1 MAIQLAS
8 DPKIKINGEELNGY
22 LFTGFKLTKRLL
34 EPNRFEFILRK
45 EDMTLTQEDIKFE
58 LRENLLGSLVECSL
72 SANRVDVE
80 GDCQTDVV
88 DNFFKG
94 YIQHIKV
101 ERKDNKAPFELRCIA
116 FSPDSRLKQFPSCSS
131 RVNATLGKYA
141 ADIIYGPAEGN
152 CKFDVPSGRYD
163 DSHPIQAFINPRY
176 NDPMP
181 YTVQYHESGY
191 EFLKRLA
198 KRYGEFFYY
207 EDGTLYFGEMK
218 EYDAV
223 TLRTGIDL
231 ENYNYDLNMNEHLG
245 IVLTEFDYIDRGM
258 ERLVGRVK
266 WGKGGWK
273 QTAESYHEMSQSA
286 FNHSI
291 EFFNDD
297 HCMVSDSRSA
307 RMLKEPS
314 SREFEKNDNVF
325 WAREQHDLLE
335 KYVMADTL
343 ICSGD
348 ARRADLKLGSVIVIE
363 DETNTGPGA
372 STEMVQHEP
381 LKVIDLVYT
390 WDSKKDNRSLVNHFK
405 AIPQKAT
412 VPPYLERDSQGFL
425 TYGDFDIFPYSGPQH
440 GRVVDNKD
448 PLGLG
453 RVQVVMSWQFRQ
465 EYCNDQEKDIME
477 VAENRTPWIRVSQ
490 PYGGHERGCYI
501 VPEIFDEVI
510 VGFEH
515 NNAERPYVMGT
526 VHNNWNDKVD
536 AKWGEDS
543 VVQNNEFKSI
553 RTRNGHTIEIRD
565 KGKHGYIKI
574 YDNVT
579 HNYVVTLDTDRSLI
593 KLESAGNIELEAKQ
607 DIVMHAGND
616 IIMNADR
623 DINEAAENDVKVNAG
638 NDMIKNAGNDMR
650 LEAGN
655 DMVQGSENDFAVH
668 SVGEMNVS
676 SGKDMLISSEGS
688 MFPSSHKD
696 FELVVDG
703 EGDVLG
709 KKGFVADVKEG
720 VELKAGKSFEFKA
733 DDIIGIAQKEFSEYS
748 EKHNIKA
755 QDGIKINAT
764 VCIDLKA
771 RSIREN

>member
-8 DPKIKINGEELNGY
+8 DPKIKINGEELSGY
-22 LFTGFKLTKRLL
+22 YFTGFKLSKRLL

-58 LRENLLGSLVECSL
+58 LREKLLGSLVECSL

-101 ERKDNKAPFELRCIA
+101 ERRDNKAPFELRCIA

-141 ADIIYGPAEGN
+141 ADIIYGPSEGN

-163 DSHPIQAFINPRY
+163 DTHPMVAEIKPRHS
-176 NDPMP
+176 DPMP

-218 EYDAV
+218 EYDSI
-223 TLRTGIDL
+223 TMRTGIDL
-231 ENYNYDLNMNEHLG
+231 ENYNYDLNMNDHLG
-245 IVLTEFDYIDRGM
+245 IVLSEFDYIDRGM

-266 WGKGGWK
+266 WTKGGWK

-291 EFFNDD
+291 EFFNDE
-297 HCMVSDSRSA
+297 HCMVSESRSA
-307 RMLKEPS
+307 RIIKEPT
-314 SREFEKNDNVF
+314 SREFENNDSVF
-325 WAREQHDLLE
+325 WSREQHNLLE

-343 ICSGD
+343 ICSGE

-363 DETNTGPGA
+363 DETNTGSGE
-372 STEMVQHEP
+372 STEMVKHEP
-381 LKVIDLVYT
+381 LKVIDLIYI
-390 WDSKKDNRSLVNHFK
+390 WDSKKDNRSLENHFK

-425 TYGDFDIFPYSGPQH
+425 TYGDFDVFPYSGPQH

-465 EYCNDQEKDIME
+465 EYCNDQEKDILE

-490 PYGGHERGCYI
+490 PYAGHERGSYL
-501 VPEIFDEVI
+501 VPEILDEVI
-510 VGFEH
+510 IGFEH

-536 AKWGEDS
+536 SKWGEDS
-543 VVQNNEFKSI
+543 VVENNEFKSI

-574 YDNVT
+574 YDNNT

-593 KLESAGNIELEAKQ
+593 KLQSAGNIELEAKK
-607 DIVMHAGND
+607 D
-616 IIMNADR
+616 IILH
-623 DINEAAENDVKVNAG
+623 AENDVIINADHDMNETVGNDMKVNVGNDKTVNAG
-638 NDMIKNAGNDMR
+638 NDIQQVSGKESSYQSGT
-650 LEAGN
+650 
-655 DMVQGSENDFAVH
+655 DFH
-668 SVGEMNVS
+668 IS
-676 SGKDMLISSEGS
+676 SGKDLLVNSDENTFQTSN
-688 MFPSSHKD
+688 KD
-696 FELVVDG
+696 YELVVNG
-703 EGDVLG
+703 EGDVIG
-709 KKGFVADVKEG
+709 KKGFVAEVTDG
-720 VELKAGKSFEFKA
+720 VELNAGKSFEFKA
-733 DDIIGIAQKEFSEYS
+733 DDIIGVAQKEFSEYS

-764 VCIDLKA
+764 VSIDLKA
-771 RSIREN
+771 RTIREN